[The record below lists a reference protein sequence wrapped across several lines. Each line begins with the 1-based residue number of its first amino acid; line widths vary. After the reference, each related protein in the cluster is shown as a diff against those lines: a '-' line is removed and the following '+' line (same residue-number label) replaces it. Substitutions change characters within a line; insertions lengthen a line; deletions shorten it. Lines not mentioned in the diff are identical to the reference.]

1 MGAYK
6 YLFQRAAVC
15 VGTLQKLKRGPG
27 DLLRRVCPH
36 GSQGSLQAFPAILL
50 GIGLLSTALVCA
62 NQRRVNAEHLLQ
74 IELGIARD
82 VASILRS
89 RFQAQATLLS
99 GVAGL
104 FESSESVTESEF
116 RSFINSM
123 GSSATALRGTQGLG
137 FITVVPGSDV
147 ARWKVRRRAEGLRG
161 FQVKPPGRGPLTPV
175 LLYLEPL
182 EWRKQRIIGF
192 DRFTHPTHREA
203 MHWSAIHAEPAL
215 TATFPLV
222 EDHEAEKGHV
232 LYKPLFSPAPLRP
245 ASEAARWANLRGW
258 VFMALRMEPL
268 IQAALAAVD
277 HPDLPG
283 SAVLIYEGS
292 RPTREALLFDN
303 QQIHGSP
310 LLTGTS
316 QSHVKIANREWLVV
330 VSLGRHHP
338 RANGLGNQLIRLGL
352 LGGSLSLLG
361 ALTCR
366 YLVNNHVALTQ
377 ALRDSEHA
385 NRERALAT
393 AVFETSPLAILVTDT
408 KGRIITTNHA
418 FAELSG
424 LSQAQTKGAKANI
437 LRSGR
442 HSSEF
447 YRQMW
452 EELLRTGSW
461 KGEIWNRHRNSEIRR
476 DELTIIAVLD
486 DHKAVIHYVGML
498 QDITERYTEQEKVKY
513 QAMHDYLTGLPNRA
527 LLMEQ
532 LNHHLALAR
541 RYGSKVALMF
551 IDLNGFKP
559 VNDHHGHA
567 VGDQLL
573 QLVAR
578 RMQRVLR
585 ASDILCRQGGD
596 EYVLLIPEAPGQE
609 KLLEIA
615 RKLRSA
621 VALPYPELPDDVVV
635 SVSIGIACWPR
646 HGTDADSLLDAADAA
661 MYRAKHG
668 SPENIELAAPP
679 QNPTER

>member
-1 MGAYK
+1 M
-6 YLFQRAAVC
+6 
-15 VGTLQKLKRGPG
+15 GTLQKSKRGPG

-36 GSQGSLQAFPAILL
+36 GGQGALQALPPVLL
-50 GIGLLSTALVCA
+50 GLGLLITALVCA
-62 NQRRVNAEHLLQ
+62 NQSRLNGKHLLQ
-74 IELGIARD
+74 IELDIARN

-89 RFQAQATLLS
+89 RFKAQATLLA

-104 FESSESVTESEF
+104 FVSSESVTQREF

-123 GSSATALRGTQGLG
+123 GPSDAVLRGTQGLG
-137 FITVVPGSDV
+137 FIAVVPGSDE
-147 ARWKVRRRAEGLRG
+147 ARLQVRSRAEGLRG

-182 EWRKQRIIGF
+182 EWQNQRITGF
-192 DRFTHPTHREA
+192 DRFTHPTHRET
-203 MHWSAIHAEPAL
+203 MYWSAINAEPAL
-215 TATFPLV
+215 TATFSLK
-222 EDHEAEKGHV
+222 EDQQAEKGHV
-232 LYKPLFSPAPLRP
+232 LYKPLFSQASLLP
-245 ASEAARWANLRGW
+245 ASQAARLANLRGW

-268 IQAALAAVD
+268 IQAALAEVD

-310 LLTGTS
+310 LLRETS
-316 QSHVKIANREWLVV
+316 RSLVKIANREWLVLV
-330 VSLGRHHP
+330 RLGWHHP
-338 RANGLGNQLIRLGL
+338 SAKSLFNQLIQLGL

-377 ALRDSEHA
+377 ALRESEHA
-385 NRERALAT
+385 NRERDLVT
-393 AVFETSPLAILVTDT
+393 AVFDTSPLAILVTDT
-408 KGRIITTNHA
+408 QGRIITTNHA
-418 FAELSG
+418 FAEISG
-424 LSQAQTKGAKANI
+424 LSQDQARGANANL

-447 YRQMW
+447 YSQMW

-476 DELTIIAVLD
+476 DDLTIIAVLD
-486 DHKAVIHYVGML
+486 DQQAVTHYVWML
-498 QDITERYTEQEKVKY
+498 KDITDRYTEQERLKY

-532 LNHHLALAR
+532 LNHHLALSR

-559 VNDHHGHA
+559 VNDLHGHA

-573 QLVAR
+573 QLVAQ
-578 RMQRVLR
+578 RMLQVLR

-596 EYVLLIPEAPGQE
+596 EYVLLIPEAPAQE
-609 KLLEIA
+609 KLVEIA
-615 RKLRSA
+615 RKLRA
-621 VALPYPELPDDVVV
+621 VVALPYPELPDDVEV

-668 SPENIELAAPP
+668 SPENIELADPP
-679 QNPTER
+679 QNPMER